1 MSFISIDFALFVT
14 AALVVYYIF
23 PGKIRWVAL
32 LIASY
37 VFYTWTGFGNLAY
50 ILITTV
56 SAYVC
61 AGLMEKKA
69 AEQQKY
75 LSENKEKLTKEE
87 KKSYK
92 AEVKKKQ
99 KLILAAGLIL
109 NFGILVY
116 LKYADWAIA
125 YINLF
130 RLSRFGRTDFIPF
143 RNYIIPLGIS
153 FYTFQTMGY
162 LIDIYYGKYER
173 ERNFFK
179 FALFTSFFPQIVQG
193 PISRFGELAPELYK
207 EVSFDFDRIK
217 SGFYRVMW
225 GLFKKLVIADRLAA
239 YVSETIAQRETY
251 KGFYIL
257 LAVFFYS
264 MQIYGDFSGGIDVAL
279 GVAEMFGIK
288 LAENFNRPF
297 FSKSISEYWSRW
309 HITLGTWFK
318 DYIFYPLSLNKGII
332 KLGKKCREVG
342 STLAGKKNPLAGPMT
357 GLGKR
362 IPIYIPMFMV
372 WFTTGMWHGSQNRY
386 VVWGLFNCFFI
397 ILGTELEP
405 VSLRIVE
412 KLKLNEAGALMRSYR
427 VIKTFWLMSFLRIF
441 DISKDVPSAFN
452 AFKLIFTD
460 WSSFRLA
467 VVYENL
473 SLEKEDFIVAVIA
486 ILVMFIFDLVQ
497 RKGSVRERIFRLPV
511 PVQWVI
517 LSLLIVAVSVFG
529 YYGPGYD
536 AGSFIY
542 GAF

>member
-1 MSFISIDFALFVT
+1 MSFISITFALFV
-14 AALVVYYIF
+14 ACVLAVYYIF
-23 PGKIRWVAL
+23 PKKIRWVVL
-32 LIASY
+32 LVASY
-37 VFYTWTGFGNLAY
+37 VFYTWTGFDNLAY

-56 SAYVC
+56 SAYIC
-61 AGLMEKKA
+61 AMLIEKRS
-69 AEQQKY
+69 AEQKKY
-75 LSENKEKLTKEE
+75 LSENKESLTKEE
-87 KKSYK
+87 KKAYK
-92 AEVKKKQ
+92 AGVKKKQ
-99 KLILAAGLIL
+99 KLILAAGLLI

-130 RLSRFGRTDFIPF
+130 RLNRFGRTDFIPF
-143 RNYIIPLGIS
+143 KNYLIPLGIS

-173 ERNFFK
+173 EHNFFK

-207 EVSFDFDRIK
+207 EVTFDFDRIK
-217 SGFYRVMW
+217 SGFYRIMW

-239 YVSETIAQRETY
+239 YVSDTIAQRETY

-279 GVAEMFGIK
+279 GVAEMFGIR

-332 KLGKKCREVG
+332 KLGKKCREAG
-342 STLAGKKNPLAGPMT
+342 SSLGDKKNALAGPVT
-357 GLGKR
+357 WLGKR

-405 VSLRIVE
+405 VSQRIVE
-412 KLKLNEAGALMRSYR
+412 KYKLNEAGFMMRAYR

-452 AFKLIFTD
+452 AFRLIFTD
-460 WSSFRLA
+460 WSSFRLET
-467 VVYENL
+467 VYENL
-473 SLEKEDFIVAVIA
+473 SLPKEDFIVAVIA
-486 ILVMFIFDLVQ
+486 ILVMFAFDLVQ

-511 PVQWVI
+511 PVQWGV

>member
-1 MSFISIDFALFVT
+1 MSFISITFALFVVC
-14 AALVVYYIF
+14 ALAVYYII
-23 PGKIRWVAL
+23 PKKIRWVVL

-37 VFYTWTGFGNLAY
+37 VFYTWTGFDNLAF

-61 AGLMEKKA
+61 AMLIEKRS
-69 AEQQKY
+69 AEQKKY
-75 LSENKEKLTKEE
+75 LSENKETLTKEE
-87 KKSYK
+87 KKAYK
-92 AEVKKKQ
+92 AGVKKKQ
-99 KLILAAGLIL
+99 KLILASGLLL

-143 RNYIIPLGIS
+143 KNYIIPLGIS

-173 ERNFFK
+173 EHNFFK

-193 PISRFGELAPELYK
+193 PISRFGDLAPELFK
-207 EVSFDFDRIK
+207 EVTFDFDRIK
-217 SGFYRVMW
+217 SGFYRIMW

-239 YVSETIAQRETY
+239 YVSDTIAQRETY

-332 KLGKKCREVG
+332 KLGKKCREAG
-342 STLAGKKNPLAGPMT
+342 SLLADKKSPLGGLMT

-362 IPIYIPMFMV
+362 VPIYIPMFMV

-412 KLKLNEAGALMRSYR
+412 KLKLNEAGFMMRAYR

-460 WSSFRLA
+460 WRSFNINI
-467 VVYENL
+467 VYENL
-473 SLEKEDFIVAVIA
+473 SLPKEDFIVAVIA
-486 ILVMFIFDLVQ
+486 ILVMFIFDLIQ
-497 RKGSVRERIFRLPV
+497 RKGSVRERIFKLPV
-511 PVQWVI
+511 PIQWVL

>member
-14 AALVVYYIF
+14 AALALYYIF
-23 PGKIRWVAL
+23 PKKIRWTVL
-32 LIASY
+32 LAASY
-37 VFYTWTGFGNLAY
+37 VFYAWTGIYNLAY

-61 AGLMEKKA
+61 ARLIEDKGT
-69 AEQQKY
+69 EQKKY
-75 LSENKEKLTKEE
+75 LSENKESLTKEE
-87 KKSYK
+87 KKAYK
-92 AEVKKKQ
+92 AGIKKKQ
-99 KLILAAGLIL
+99 KFILAICLIL

-143 RNYIIPLGIS
+143 RNFILPLGIS

-162 LIDIYYGKYER
+162 VIDIYYGKYER

-193 PISRFGELAPELYK
+193 PISRFGQLAPELFK
-207 EVSFDFDRIK
+207 EVTFDFDRIK

-239 YVSETIAQRETY
+239 FVSDTIAQRETY
-251 KGFYIL
+251 KGLYIL
-257 LAVFFYS
+257 LAVFMYS

-279 GVAEMFGIK
+279 GVAEMFGVK

-297 FSKSISEYWSRW
+297 FSKSISEYWARW

-332 KLGKKCREVG
+332 KLGKKCREAGGTGNGKETAAG
-342 STLAGKKNPLAGPMT
+342 SFLT

-397 ILGTELEP
+397 ILGTEFEP
-405 VSLRIVE
+405 LSKRIVE
-412 KLKLNEAGALMRSYR
+412 KFKLNEAGFMMRAYR
-427 VIKTFWLMSFLRIF
+427 VFKTFWLMSFLRIF

-452 AFKLIFTD
+452 AFRLIFTD
-460 WSSFRLA
+460 WSAFRLS

-473 SLEKEDFIVAVIA
+473 SLPMEDFRVAVIA

-497 RKGSVRERIFRLPV
+497 RKGSVRERIFKLSV
-511 PVQWVI
+511 PVQWVV

>member
-1 MSFISIDFALFVT
+1 MSFISITFALFVVC
-14 AALVVYYIF
+14 ALAVYYII
-23 PGKIRWVAL
+23 PKKIRWVVL

-37 VFYTWTGFGNLAY
+37 VFYTWTGFDNLAF

-61 AGLMEKKA
+61 AMLIEKRS
-69 AEQQKY
+69 AEQKKY
-75 LSENKEKLTKEE
+75 LSENKETLTKEE
-87 KKSYK
+87 KKAYK
-92 AEVKKKQ
+92 AGVKKKQ
-99 KLILAAGLIL
+99 KLILTAGLLL

-143 RNYIIPLGIS
+143 KNYIIPLGIS

-193 PISRFGELAPELYK
+193 PISRFGDLAPELFK
-207 EVSFDFDRIK
+207 EVTFDFDRIK
-217 SGFYRVMW
+217 SGFYRIMW

-239 YVSETIAQRETY
+239 YVSDTIAQRETY

-332 KLGKKCREVG
+332 KFGKKCREAG
-342 STLAGKKNPLAGPMT
+342 SSLADKKSPLGGLMT

-362 IPIYIPMFMV
+362 VPIYIPMFMV

-412 KLKLNEAGALMRSYR
+412 KLKLNEAGFMMRAYR

-460 WSSFRLA
+460 WRSFNINI
-467 VVYENL
+467 VYENL
-473 SLEKEDFIVAVIA
+473 SLPKEDFIVAVIA
-486 ILVMFIFDLVQ
+486 ILVMFIFDLIQ
-497 RKGSVRERIFRLPV
+497 RKGSVRERIFKLPV
-511 PVQWVI
+511 PIQWVL

-529 YYGPGYD
+529 FYGPGYD

>member
-1 MSFISIDFALFVT
+1 MSFISITFALFVT
-14 AALVVYYIF
+14 CVLAVYYII
-23 PGKIRWVAL
+23 PKKIRWVVL

-37 VFYTWTGFGNLAY
+37 VFYTWTGFDNLAY

-61 AGLMEKKA
+61 ALFIEKRST
-69 AEQQKY
+69 EQKKY
-75 LSENKEKLTKEE
+75 LSGNKETLTKEE
-87 KKSYK
+87 KKAYK
-92 AEVKKKQ
+92 VGVKKKQ
-99 KLILAAGLIL
+99 KLILTAGLLL

-193 PISRFGELAPELYK
+193 PISRFGDMAPELFK
-207 EVSFDFDRIK
+207 EVTFDFDRIK
-217 SGFYRVMW
+217 SGFYRIMW

-239 YVSETIAQRETY
+239 FVNDTIAQRETY
-251 KGFYIL
+251 KGLYIL
-257 LAVFFYS
+257 LAVFMYS

-332 KLGKKCREVG
+332 KLGKKCREAG
-342 STLAGKKNPLAGPMT
+342 SSLGDKKNALAGPVT
-357 GLGKR
+357 WLGKR

-397 ILGTELEP
+397 ILGTEFEP
-405 VSLRIVE
+405 VSQRIVE
-412 KLKLNEAGALMRSYR
+412 RFKLNEAGFMMRAYR

-452 AFKLIFTD
+452 AFRLIFTD

-467 VVYENL
+467 TVYENL
-473 SLEKEDFIVAVIA
+473 SLQKEDFIVAVIA
-486 ILVMFIFDLVQ
+486 IFVMFVFDLVQ
-497 RKGSVRERIFRLPV
+497 RKGSVRERIFKLPV
-511 PVQWVI
+511 PIQWVI

>member
-1 MSFISIDFALFVT
+1 MSFISITFALFVVC
-14 AALVVYYIF
+14 ALAVYYII
-23 PGKIRWVAL
+23 PKKIRWVVL

-37 VFYTWTGFGNLAY
+37 VFYTWTGFDNLAY

-61 AGLMEKKA
+61 AMLIEKRS
-69 AEQQKY
+69 AEQKKY
-75 LSENKEKLTKEE
+75 LSENKETLTKEE
-87 KKSYK
+87 KKAYK
-92 AEVKKKQ
+92 AGVKKKQ
-99 KLILAAGLIL
+99 KLILAAGLLL

-130 RLSRFGRTDFIPF
+130 RLNRFGRTDFIPF
-143 RNYIIPLGIS
+143 KNYIIPLGIS

-193 PISRFGELAPELYK
+193 PISRFGDLAPELFK
-207 EVSFDFDRIK
+207 EVTFDFDRIK
-217 SGFYRVMW
+217 SGFYRIMW

-239 YVSETIAQRETY
+239 YVSDTIAQRETY

-332 KLGKKCREVG
+332 KLGKKFREAGG
-342 STLAGKKNPLAGPMT
+342 SLADKKNPLGGLMT

-362 IPIYIPMFMV
+362 VPIYIPMFMV

-412 KLKLNEAGALMRSYR
+412 KLKLNEAGFMMRAYR

-460 WSSFRLA
+460 WRSFNINI
-467 VVYENL
+467 VYENL
-473 SLEKEDFIVAVIA
+473 SLPKEDFIVAVIA
-486 ILVMFIFDLVQ
+486 ILVMFIFDLIQ
-497 RKGSVRERIFRLPV
+497 RKGSVRERIFKLPV
-511 PVQWVI
+511 PIQWVL

-529 YYGPGYD
+529 FYGPGYD

>member
-1 MSFISIDFALFVT
+1 MSFISITFALFVT
-14 AALVVYYIF
+14 CVLAVYYII
-23 PGKIRWVAL
+23 PKKIRWVVL

-37 VFYTWTGFGNLAY
+37 VFYTWTGFDNLAY

-61 AGLMEKKA
+61 AMLIEKRST
-69 AEQQKY
+69 EQKKY
-75 LSENKEKLTKEE
+75 LSGNKETLTKEE
-87 KKSYK
+87 KKAYK
-92 AEVKKKQ
+92 AGVKKKQ
-99 KLILAAGLIL
+99 KLILTAGLLL

-173 ERNFFK
+173 ERNIFK

-193 PISRFGELAPELYK
+193 PISRFGDMAPELFK
-207 EVSFDFDRIK
+207 EVTFDFDRIK

-239 YVSETIAQRETY
+239 FVNDTIAQRETY
-251 KGFYIL
+251 KGLYIL
-257 LAVFFYS
+257 LAVFMYS

-332 KLGKKCREVG
+332 KLGKKCREAG
-342 STLAGKKNPLAGPMT
+342 SSLGDKKNALAGPVT
-357 GLGKR
+357 WLGKR

-397 ILGTELEP
+397 ILGTEFEP
-405 VSLRIVE
+405 VSQRIVE
-412 KLKLNEAGALMRSYR
+412 KFKLNEAGFMMRAYR

-452 AFKLIFTD
+452 AFRLIFTD
-460 WSSFRLA
+460 WSSFRLET
-467 VVYENL
+467 VYENL
-473 SLEKEDFIVAVIA
+473 SLQKEDFIVAVIA
-486 ILVMFIFDLVQ
+486 ILVMFVFDLVQ
-497 RKGSVRERIFRLPV
+497 RKGSVRERIFKLPV
-511 PVQWVI
+511 PIQWVI

>member
-1 MSFISIDFALFVT
+1 MSFISITFALFVVC
-14 AALVVYYIF
+14 ALAVYYII
-23 PGKIRWVAL
+23 PKKIRWVVP

-37 VFYTWTGFGNLAY
+37 VFYTWTGFDNLAF

-61 AGLMEKKA
+61 AMLIEKRS
-69 AEQQKY
+69 AEQKKY
-75 LSENKEKLTKEE
+75 LSENKETLTKEE
-87 KKSYK
+87 KKAYK
-92 AEVKKKQ
+92 AGVKKKQ
-99 KLILAAGLIL
+99 KLILASGLLL

-143 RNYIIPLGIS
+143 KNYIIPLGIS

-173 ERNFFK
+173 EHNFFK

-193 PISRFGELAPELYK
+193 PISRFGDLAPELFK
-207 EVSFDFDRIK
+207 EVPFDFDRIK
-217 SGFYRVMW
+217 SGFYRIMW

-239 YVSETIAQRETY
+239 YVSDTIAQRETY

-332 KLGKKCREVG
+332 KLGKKCREAG
-342 STLAGKKNPLAGPMT
+342 SSLADKKSPLGGLMT

-362 IPIYIPMFMV
+362 VPIYIPMFMV

-412 KLKLNEAGALMRSYR
+412 KLKLNEAGFMIRAYR

-460 WSSFRLA
+460 WRSFNINI
-467 VVYENL
+467 VYENL
-473 SLEKEDFIVAVIA
+473 SLPKEDFIVAVIA
-486 ILVMFIFDLVQ
+486 ILVMFIFDLIQ
-497 RKGSVRERIFRLPV
+497 RKGSVRERIFKLPV
-511 PVQWVI
+511 PIQWVL

-529 YYGPGYD
+529 FYGPGYD